1 MQCLLTNRR
10 TKRWDKSV
18 KGKDGVFDGKNGY
31 PLERKKIQLE
41 VIYDMC
47 IYHMTCFFYV
57 YTSTI
62 ILKITYTE
70 RSFAVLYHV
79 YTPHA

>member
-31 PLERKKIQLE
+31 PLERKKNPTGGDIWYVYLS
-41 VIYDMC
+41 YDL
-47 IYHMTCFFYV
+47 FFYV